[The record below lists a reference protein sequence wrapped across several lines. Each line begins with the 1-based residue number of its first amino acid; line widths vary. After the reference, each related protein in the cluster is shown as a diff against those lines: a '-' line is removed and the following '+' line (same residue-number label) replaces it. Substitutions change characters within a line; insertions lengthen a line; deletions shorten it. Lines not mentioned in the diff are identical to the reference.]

1 MPGLEGKT
9 ALITGAGGMR
19 GVGRASAL
27 KLASQGADIAITD
40 VQRDATDLPP
50 GEVRVEW
57 RGIQSVA
64 EEVEALG
71 RRCFPVY
78 CDLGEDQQITR
89 LVDEVK
95 DRFGRIDI
103 LVNNA
108 RAVIGRDKTPVT
120 ELSKD
125 VWDHFLA
132 INTTAVFLCTKLVG
146 QEMVERGEGGRIVN
160 IASNAAKQ
168 ASAMGAAYSASKFAV
183 LGLTQASALDLAPY
197 NITVNA
203 VCPRT
208 NQHGPD
214 ELLGAGP
221 GRRERGAAGG
231 SAQRHCPGRRQS
243 EPRWGESPRR
253 KTLPT
258 WSRSSLPKRRHSL
271 LARPTTSTAACCFIR
286 GGLASGF
293 KPPLE

>member
-40 VQRDATDLPP
+40 VRRDATDLPP

-78 CDLGEDQQITR
+78 CDLGEDQQIER
-89 LVDEVK
+89 LVDEVQ
-95 DRFGRIDI
+95 DHFGRIDI

-146 QEMVERGEGGRIVN
+146 QKMVERGEGGRIVN

-183 LGLTQASALDLAPY
+183 LGLTQASALDLAHY

-203 VCPRT
+203 VCP
-208 NQHGPD
+208 GPINTD
-214 ELLGAGP
+214 RMSYWERDRAA
-221 GRRERGAAGG
+221 ERGVPLEDLRSGIVRDAAE
-231 SAQRHCPGRRQS
+231 RTPLGRIAEAEDVANMVAFFTS
-243 EPRWGESPRR
+243 EEAS
-253 KTLPT
+253 
-258 WSRSSLPKRRHSL
+258 
-271 LARPTTSTAACCFIR
+271 FITGQAYNVN
-286 GGLASGF
+286 GGLLF
-293 KPPLE
+293 H

>member
-57 RGIQSVA
+57 RGIHSVA
-64 EEVEALG
+64 EEIEAVG

-78 CDLGEDQQITR
+78 CDLGEDQQIAR

-95 DRFGRIDI
+95 DHFGRIDI

-146 QEMVERGEGGRIVN
+146 REMVERGEGGRIVN

-203 VCPRT
+203 VCPGPINTDRMSYWERDRAAEREVPLEELRSGIVRDAAERT
-208 NQHGPD
+208 P
-214 ELLGAGP
+214 LGRIA
-221 GRRERGAAGG
+221 EAEDVANMV
-231 SAQRHCPGRRQS
+231 AFFTS
-243 EPRWGESPRR
+243 EEAS
-253 KTLPT
+253 
-258 WSRSSLPKRRHSL
+258 
-271 LARPTTSTAACCFIR
+271 FITGQAYNVN
-286 GGLASGF
+286 GGLLF
-293 KPPLE
+293 H